1 MQVQSGGRR
10 KGDASGLERLRRDC
24 EELRASLES
33 MQTYYEDLLGSLQD
47 AIIVVDPGGRVR
59 SVNQAA
65 EELTGLSA
73 QPLSGRPFE
82 QLGRAPQARQGISNL
97 VGHPCGH
104 CAEGCQA
111 IGAGQSLLKLSDPR
125 LFS

>member
-1 MQVQSGGRR
+1 MPVRSGGER
-10 KGDASGLERLRRDC
+10 KGDASELERLRRDC

-73 QPLSGRPFE
+73 QPLSGRPF
-82 QLGRAPQARQGISNL
+82 
-97 VGHPCGH
+97 
-104 CAEGCQA
+104 
-111 IGAGQSLLKLSDPR
+111 
-125 LFS
+125 